1 MRVFLNGKAI
11 DLEESSELLV
21 LLESQ
26 GFDLK
31 GVAVAL
37 NGEVLLKVYWGEQ
50 SLTDGD
56 RIEVVRAVGGG

>member
-37 NGEVLLKVYWGEQ
+37 NGEVLLRAYWSEQ

-56 RIEVVRAVGGG
+56 RVEVVRAVGGG